1 MTKEQK
7 LHYRQMASLGCSLC
21 RELGYGET
29 PAEIHHIRR
38 TGKRSTAPVIPLCP
52 AHHRFSNTSI
62 HGLGRRS
69 FERRYGLTEE
79 YLLEKSLELI
89 KERYGSRVTNT
100 DTKKDKAPY

>member
-7 LHYRQMASLGCSLC
+7 LHYRQMAELGCSLC
-21 RELGYGET
+21 RELNYGET

-52 AHHRFSNTSI
+52 EHHRGNSGI

-69 FERRYGLTEE
+69 FEFRYGLTEE
-79 YLLEKSLELI
+79 YLLERSLKLI
-89 KERYGSRVTNT
+89 KEKNGSRFANTNT
-100 DTKKDKAPY
+100 KEHKAPY